1 MPSIRYFLFV
11 SVLSVLLVLVIGC
24 GGSSGPATGVGLDA
38 SGAGAAE
45 APPVGPASLGTTLT
59 GGSSYSSY
67 YVAAGDI
74 YWYRLLADTSTK
86 RWVVTLQPTVGE
98 DSDLRIFQMTGSKG
112 TWTELGKS
120 LRSHSTGYSD
130 SVRGGYNPDWVAF
143 QAGSGRET
151 HVAVYG
157 VTGGATPKHYRIEAD
172 LVPDLVLNTPTA
184 ETYAYH
190 YNSVW
195 YRIHAYSGY
204 HYTLSLAANSGDP
217 DMYLYKATSSGF
229 AYKSAV
235 TGGGTLRFTPSIT
248 ADYYVRVYGYSSG
261 RFTLRLTRAS

>member
-1 MPSIRYFLFV
+1 MPTNRYFLLV
-11 SVLSVLLVLVIGC
+11 TVLSVLLVFVIGC

-86 RWVVTLQPTVGE
+86 RWVVTLQPTAGE
-98 DSDLRIFQMTGSKG
+98 DSDLRILQMTSRKG
-112 TWTELGKS
+112 TWTELRKS
-120 LRSHSTGYSD
+120 IRSHSTGYSD

-157 VTGGATPKHYRIEAD
+157 VTAGNNYYRIEAD

-217 DMYLYKATSSGF
+217 DMYLYKATSTG
-229 AYKSAV
+229 YVGKSAV
-235 TGGGTLRFTPSIT
+235 TGGGTLNFTSSTT
-248 ADYYVRVYGYSSG
+248 ADYYVRVYGYSSS
-261 RFTLRLTRAS
+261 RFTLVLTRVT